1 MLTRVS
7 MAPAS
12 QGRQLGVL
20 EHRGVCLPRSAGYR
34 RPGLEQASCGST
46 QAPSALYPCQ
56 SGPHRAGPLPPAMWA
71 PLLACPVVALS
82 SYMQAWTCISRPAV
96 RPSLILR
103 PAPAHLIFPHIQPSV
118 CVAPRARAQEGRI
131 EVCWHMVYSSQR
143 VVCVTWAHSHWVS
156 SPHDKGLVLVCWSR
170 PGQGSDPRPLSPT

>member
-1 MLTRVS
+1 MSASLGVQATDAPGLSRPPVAPPKPPLLS
-7 MAPAS
+7 TPAS
-12 QGRQLGVL
+12 LVLTGRDPFLQ
-20 EHRGVCLPRSAGYR
+20 P
-34 RPGLEQASCGST
+34 CGPHCWP
-46 QAPSALYPCQ
+46 ALCWPSALV
-56 SGPHRAGPLPPAMWA
+56 L
-71 PLLACPVVALS
+71 
-82 SYMQAWTCISRPAV
+82 QAWTCISRPAV

-143 VVCVTWAHSHWVS
+143 VVCVTWVHSHWVS